1 MKEAKAIENA
11 YRISSKNAEL
21 MLRIINNPIA
31 QKILTYIWKDEAY
44 VNSITEAIG
53 EPQCVCSLHLRKL
66 FKLGL
71 VDSRREWKH
80 VYYKANIER
89 FRRLNEI
96 LQQANSLF
104 QKDNEK
110 KKSKRL
116 DKNSFN
122 EALSWY
128 KND

>member
-31 QKILTYIWKDEAY
+31 QKILTVIWKDEAY
-44 VNSITEAIG
+44 ANSIVEAVG

-66 FKLGL
+66 YKLGL
-71 VDSRREWKH
+71 VETRREWKY

-96 LQQANSLF
+96 LKQINSL
-104 QKDNEK
+104 N
-110 KKSKRL
+110 
-116 DKNSFN
+116 
-122 EALSWY
+122 
-128 KND
+128 